1 MESFDQIIREKL
13 IEEFNKYSKSMPEDV
28 KHAINCIQYIKC
40 LFCLDTQ
47 RVICTRNAPTFLGYD
62 PYMIRTCGCTGSS
75 TDINCTTHLNH
86 TYNNRL
92 IPCNAN
98 QRKTTPIDHIK
109 MLAELY
115 RKEFKPIEDQAAAK
129 AAAAKAAADKDAA
142 DKDAV
147 AKAAADKA
155 AADKAA
161 ADKAAADKVAAAK
174 IAADEA
180 KKKLFEDVDKIMNDG
195 SDKPIHSNTI
205 ENKYNSR
212 TETTC
217 INIELGEIIKQ
228 VINGLETYSGDIGSL
243 LDLIKD
249 LKLDLTIGSEEE
261 TSSQNKC
268 ISTRNNI
275 GQYVYLFL
283 YTSATREKSS
293 CSLLEWCGCISSMS
307 TINVHYTI
315 FFPKNNK
322 AKENCENK
330 ISTISENLL
339 NRIE

>member
-1 MESFDQIIREKL
+1 MIREKL
-13 IEEFNKYSKSMPEDV
+13 IEEFNKYSKSMPQDV
-28 KHAINCIQYIKC
+28 NHAIKCIQYIKC

-75 TDINCTTHLNH
+75 TDIQCTTHLNH
-86 TYNNRL
+86 YYNNRL

-115 RKEFKPIEDQAAAK
+115 RKEFKPIEDK
-129 AAAAKAAADKDAA
+129 ATADKAAADKIAA
-142 DKDAV
+142 DKAAAD
-147 AKAAADKA
+147 KIAADKA
-155 AADKAA
+155 AADKAVADKAAADKIA
-161 ADKAAADKVAAAK
+161 ADKAAADK
-174 IAADEA
+174 AADEA
-180 KKKLFEDVDKIMNDG
+180 KKKLFEDVDKMMNDG
-195 SDKPIHSNTI
+195 SDKPIHGNTI
-205 ENKYNSR
+205 EKKYNSR
-212 TETTC
+212 TETTR
-217 INIELGEIIKQ
+217 INIELGNMIKQ
-228 VINGLETYSGDIGSL
+228 VINGLEAYSGDIGSL

-249 LKLDLTIGSEEE
+249 LKLDLTISSGEEK
-261 TSSQNKC
+261 SSQNKC
-268 ISTRNNI
+268 ISIRNNM

-283 YTSATREKSS
+283 YTSATREDSS

-339 NRIE
+339 NRI